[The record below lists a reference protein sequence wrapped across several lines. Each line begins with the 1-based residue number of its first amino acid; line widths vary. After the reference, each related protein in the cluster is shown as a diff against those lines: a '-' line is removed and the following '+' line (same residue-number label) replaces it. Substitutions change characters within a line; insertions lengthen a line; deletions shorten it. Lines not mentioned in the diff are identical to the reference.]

1 MRSSALVFVALVAC
15 NSDRA
20 ESPIG
25 PPVSRAEVPLPEK
38 AAAGVPHGGPI
49 THVAVT
55 EKADA
60 AVTVDNLGG
69 LRLWPS
75 LDGKRE
81 PVPFTVNGAE
91 ALAITHAGD
100 ELLVGVVDQAG
111 AGHLV
116 RFSRGGVQR
125 GKIQLPGDVIIDQIA
140 AIDGGMLVARNDQS
154 IERYDATG
162 TLRGRIAADPSTS
175 FGTLAVRHGIA
186 AVMLVGR
193 ETSDGPAILKKV
205 RHKKLLLP
213 VVVVERAS
221 ALRWITLGE
230 GLAWG
235 ATIEV
240 PKNIDP
246 HALAISPSHKRV
258 LLAELQTGQV
268 DLFDVGATGLTEAA
282 GDGVINTQ
290 GGSIGLLD
298 DDHAVAVAFS
308 TVHWLIAKTAK
319 KPDVDPWKIETSP
332 TQESVNDQVYAIGD
346 GMFVSAL
353 GPNLVKQDLHDTT
366 YLGWS
371 DVASGNVIVSGVGVG
386 LEPRNGHM
394 VWLDRNLQRE
404 NEVDVSE
411 LGYGPLSRTWWLDP
425 NHAVLERGGKDNM
438 TDVLLV
444 DVRHH
449 EVSVALG
456 TYRYIQQISYA
467 DNVGMIA
474 IVVAGEIHRFKVD
487 LEYDKTTALPTL
499 LGNVQNS
506 QFRLL
511 DPARAN
517 GLIAIGVG
525 YDELG
530 ERVTSW
536 RDAQASTIQGT
547 KSKTPLLGAPVGI
560 DATGM
565 IYVRAGDK
573 VTGVRDGKDV
583 EHFPTGE
590 VSEMLVSN
598 AAGDRLAGIHGAEL
612 SVYDFKGGVKW
623 RQNVWGAQAMLFTRD
638 GTRLVV
644 RTTGGLLMLDAAT
657 GERLS
662 AACGF
667 TFGIMTKT
675 PAATALNTRP
685 VCEDLGT

>member
-1 MRSSALVFVALVAC
+1 MRSSALVLVAVAAC
-15 NSDRA
+15 NTVVDA
-20 ESPIG
+20 PIG
-25 PPVSRAEVPLPEK
+25 PPDTKAAVPVPEK

-69 LRLWPS
+69 LRLWPT
-75 LDGKRE
+75 LDGKLE

-100 ELLVGVVDQAG
+100 ELLVGVVDQAC

-125 GKIQLPGDVIIDQIA
+125 GKIQLPGDVAIAQIA
-140 AIDGGMLVARNDQS
+140 AIDGGMLVVRNDQS
-154 IERYDATG
+154 IERYDVTG

-175 FGTLAVRHGIA
+175 FGTLAARHGIA
-186 AVMLVGR
+186 AVMLVGH
-193 ETSDGPAILKKV
+193 ETSVSPASLLVLKRKRPPPIMV
-205 RHKKLLLP
+205 T
-213 VVVVERAS
+213 VEHATG
-221 ALRWITLGE
+221 LRWITLGE

-258 LLAELQTGQV
+258 LLAELSTNQV
-268 DLFDVGATGLTEAA
+268 DLFDVGATGLTEVA
-282 GDGVINTQ
+282 GDGVISTQ
-290 GGSIGLLD
+290 GGAIGLLD
-298 DDHAVAVAFS
+298 DDHAVAVAFR
-308 TVHWLIAKTAK
+308 TAHWQIATTAK
-319 KPDVDPWKIETSP
+319 KPDVDPWNIDTNP
-332 TQESVNDQVYAIGD
+332 TEQSVNEDVYAIGD
-346 GMFVSAL
+346 GLFVSAL
-353 GPNLVKQDLHDTT
+353 GPNLVKQDLHNTT

-371 DVASGNVIVSGVGVG
+371 DVAAGNVIVSGVGVG

-404 NEVDVSE
+404 RDVDVVE

-425 NHAVLERGGKDNM
+425 NHAVIERGAMDNM
-438 TDVLLV
+438 TDVFLV

-449 EVSVALG
+449 EVNVALG

-467 DNVGMIA
+467 EDVGMIA

-487 LEYDKTTALPTL
+487 LEYDKSTALPTL
-499 LGNVQNS
+499 VGNIQN
-506 QFRLL
+506 QWFRLL
-511 DPARAN
+511 DPVRAN

-525 YDELG
+525 YDEVG
-530 ERVTSW
+530 MRVTSW
-536 RDAQASTIQGT
+536 RDTQSATIQGT
-547 KSKTPLLGAPVGI
+547 KSKGPLLGAPIGI
-560 DATGM
+560 DADGM
-565 IYVRAGDK
+565 IYVRGGDA

-583 EHFPTGE
+583 LHFPTGE
-590 VSEMLVSN
+590 LSEVLVTN

-612 SVYDFKGGVKW
+612 SVYDPKGGLKW
-623 RQNVWGAQAMLFTRD
+623 RQNVWGAQTMLFTRD
-638 GTRLVV
+638 GTRLLV

>member
-1 MRSSALVFVALVAC
+1 MRSSALVLVALAAC
-15 NSDRA
+15 NTVEDP
-20 ESPIG
+20 PIG
-25 PPVSRAEVPLPEK
+25 PPVTKAALPVPEK
-38 AAAGVPHGGPI
+38 AAVGVPHGGPI
-49 THVAVT
+49 THVAMT

-116 RFSRGGVQR
+116 RFSPGGVQR
-125 GKIQLPGDVIIDQIA
+125 GKIQLPGDVAIDQIA
-140 AIDGGMLVARNDQS
+140 AIDGGMLVVRGDQS

-162 TLRGRIAADPSTS
+162 KLRGRIAADPSTS

-186 AVMLVGR
+186 AVMLVGH
-193 ETSDGPAILKKV
+193 ETTIGPATLQ
-205 RHKKLLLP
+205 
-213 VVVVERAS
+213 VVKHRKQPPQLVLVEHAS

-235 ATIEV
+235 ATIEM

-258 LLAELQTGQV
+258 LLAELSNQV
-268 DLFDVGATGLTEAA
+268 DLFDVGATGLTEVAS
-282 GDGVINTQ
+282 DGVITTQ
-290 GGSIGLLD
+290 AGAIGLVD
-298 DDHAVAVAFS
+298 EDHAVAVAFS
-308 TVHWLIAKTAK
+308 AVHWLVAKTAK
-319 KPDVDPWKIETSP
+319 KPDIDPWKIETSP
-332 TQESVNDQVYAIGD
+332 TAESVNDQVYAIGD

-386 LEPRNGHM
+386 LEPGNGHM

-404 NEVDVSE
+404 NEVDVAE
-411 LGYGPLSRTWWLDP
+411 LGYGPLMRTWWLDS
-425 NHAVLERGGKDNM
+425 NHAVLERRGKND
-438 TDVLLV
+438 TSEVFLV

-449 EVSVALG
+449 EVDVALG
-456 TYRYIQQISYA
+456 SFRYIQQISYA
-467 DNVGMIA
+467 EDVGMIS
-474 IVVAGEIHRFKVD
+474 IVIAGEIHRFKVD

-499 LGNVQNS
+499 LGNVQT
-506 QFRLL
+506 QWFRLL

-525 YDELG
+525 YDDMG
-530 ERVTSW
+530 MRVTSW
-536 RDAQASTIQGT
+536 HDAQAKTIQGA
-547 KSKTPLLGAPVGI
+547 KSKTPLLGAPIGI
-560 DATGM
+560 DASGM
-565 IYVRAGDK
+565 IFQRGGDN
-573 VTGVRDGKDV
+573 VTGVRDGKAV
-583 EHFPTGE
+583 LHFPTGDLLE
-590 VSEMLVSN
+590 LLVSN

-612 SVYDFKGGVKW
+612 AVYDPNGGLKW

-657 GERLS
+657 GERLA

>member
-15 NSDRA
+15 NSVEDH
-20 ESPIG
+20 PIG
-25 PPVSRAEVPLPEK
+25 PPVTKAAVPVPEK

-91 ALAITHAGD
+91 ALAITHVGD

-125 GKIQLPGDVIIDQIA
+125 GKIQLPGEVAIDQIA

-154 IERYDATG
+154 IERYDAAG

-175 FGTLAVRHGIA
+175 FGTLVVRHGLA

-193 ETSDGPAILKKV
+193 ETSDGSATLPKRRRQKKPPP
-205 RHKKLLLP
+205 P
-213 VVVVERAS
+213 VVVVEHAR
-221 ALRWITLGE
+221 ALRWITLGD

-268 DLFDVGATGLTEAA
+268 DLFDVGATALTEVA
-282 GDGVINTQ
+282 GDGVITSQ

-411 LGYGPLSRTWWLDP
+411 LGYGPLARTWWLDP
-425 NHAVLERGGKDNM
+425 NHAVLERGGKNNM
-438 TDVLLV
+438 TDVFLV

-449 EVSVALG
+449 EVNVALG
-456 TYRYIQQISYA
+456 TYRYIQQISYV
-467 DNVGMIA
+467 DDVGMIA

-499 LGNVQNS
+499 LGNVQM
-506 QFRLL
+506 QPFRLL

-517 GLIAIGVG
+517 GLVAIGVG
-525 YDELG
+525 FDEIG
-530 ERVTSW
+530 ARVTFW
-536 RDAQASTIQGT
+536 RDAQTSTIQAAKAKAG
-547 KSKTPLLGAPVGI
+547 LLGMPVGI

-565 IYVRAGDK
+565 LYVRIDDT

-583 EHFPTGE
+583 VHFPIGE
-590 VSEMLVSN
+590 VADMLVAN
-598 AAGDRLAGIHGAEL
+598 AAGDRLAGIHAAEL
-612 SVYDFKGGVKW
+612 SVYDPRGGLKW
-623 RQNVWGAQAMLFTRD
+623 RQNVWGVQAMLFTRD